1 MSIIFIGDRGVG
13 KTALAVELT
22 NPLHEYIQVTNQDY
36 EFLCS
41 NRALAG
47 DQGRLNFSPTA
58 KIETNFLDIEAR
70 LTVGKRQFSAQWID
84 TPGEIWRTD
93 WQTDNSPEW
102 KGFLAQVQGAQGV
115 LLVLP
120 PHRNMIRG
128 DVNPEYF
135 ITQQQWC
142 NRFERWVNFFKLHC
156 PRVRHLALCLNKA
169 DLFCDLNDEAA
180 TLAYGSQPRHLN
192 WLQRHQ
198 YVSYRYFFPL
208 MPQLETLNQSL
219 SGLSAR
225 CFITSLYNRSLLELP
240 WIYLASY
247 LAD

>member
-13 KTALAVELT
+13 KTALAVELS
-22 NPLHEYIQVTNQDY
+22 NPLYEHIQVTNQDY

-41 NRALAG
+41 NRAVSG
-47 DQGRLNFSPTA
+47 SQGQLNFSPTA
-58 KIETNFLDIEAR
+58 KIEINFLDIEAH
-70 LTVGKRQFSAQWID
+70 LSVGKRQFSARWID
-84 TPGEIWRTD
+84 TPGEIWRSV

-102 KGFLAQVQGAQGV
+102 KRFLDQVQGAQGI

-120 PHRNMIRG
+120 PYRDVIRG
-128 DVNPEYF
+128 DINPEHF
-135 ITQQQWC
+135 MTQQQWC
-142 NRFERWVNFFKLHC
+142 NRFGRWVEFFQIHC
-156 PRVRHLALCLNKA
+156 PCVRHLALCLNKA
-169 DLFCDLNDEAA
+169 DLFCDLDDEAA
-180 TLAYGSQPRHLN
+180 TLAYGSQLGRMN

-198 YVSYRYFFPL
+198 YVSYRYFAPL
-208 MPQLETLNQSL
+208 RPQLETLNQSL

-225 CFITSLYNRSLLELP
+225 CFITSIYNRSLLELP